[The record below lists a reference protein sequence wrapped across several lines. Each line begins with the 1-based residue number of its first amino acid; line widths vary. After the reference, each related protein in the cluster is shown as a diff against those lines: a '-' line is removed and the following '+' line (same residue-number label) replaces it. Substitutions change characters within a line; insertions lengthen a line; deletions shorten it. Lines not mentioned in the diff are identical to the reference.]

1 MTEVKQCPICNSENY
16 FSILNTTKTYWPDID
31 LVDKLEMGLDN
42 FRGIK
47 T

>member
-1 MTEVKQCPICNSENY
+1 MVEVKQCPICHSEKLFFNIEY
-16 FSILNTTKTYWPDID
+16 NNIYWPDID